1 MQKKPLSLRAM
12 NGVFLEGITKE
23 NIQNVIKTEIQKGFE
38 TAGIDMYLTT
48 SEACNFLSVT
58 PTTISNYHRSGK
70 LTNFSPG
77 THDKWSLREVI
88 KLRRKRA

>member
-1 MQKKPLSLRAM
+1 M
-12 NGVFLEGITKE
+12 NGVYLEGLSKE
-23 NIQNVIKTEIQKGFE
+23 DIQNVIKTEIQKGFE

-48 SEACNFLSVT
+48 SEASRFLSVT
-58 PTTISNYHRSGK
+58 ATTIMNYHRSGK

-88 KLRRKRA
+88 KIRRAKL

>member
-1 MQKKPLSLRAM
+1 M

-23 NIQNVIKTEIQKGFE
+23 DIQNVIKTEIQKGFE

-48 SEACNFLSVT
+48 SEACKILSVT
-58 PTTISNYHRSGK
+58 QTTVMNYHRSGK

-77 THDKWSLREVI
+77 THNKWSLREVI
-88 KLRRKRA
+88 RLKRQR